1 MRRPDR
7 LVPIGFGLA
16 AALLVGFV
24 LLPMAAVFV
33 RVPLATLLSQLRSN
47 AALGALGVSLR
58 TTATS
63 LAIILVLG
71 TPAAYLLGTR
81 SFRGAAALETVLE
94 VPLVLPPAVAGIALL
109 AAFGRFG
116 LLGGTLR
123 AAGIEVGLTPAAVVM
138 ALTFVAMPFYVRQA
152 VGAFASV
159 DRQVLAASR
168 TLGAGDGET
177 FLRWAPREYAEISVP
192 LATATSLGGEVRAAQ
207 LRHELIDIA
216 IAQDGSFQGRT
227 QTLPLAIYGLY
238 SADNLPG
245 ALALAAL
252 LIAVSVGLLVGV
264 KVILRA
270 GRTQGWEGWTASSR
284 STSGIV

>member
-177 FLRWAPREYAEISVP
+177 FLRVAVP
-192 LATATSLGGEVRAAQ
+192 LARKGLSAGAALAFARALGEFGATIMFAGNL
-207 LRHELIDIA
+207 
-216 IAQDGSFQGRT
+216 QGRT

-252 LIAVSVGLLVGV
+252 LVAVSVGLLVGV

>member
-1 MRRPDR
+1 MRRSDR
-7 LVPIGFGLA
+7 LVPLGFGLA

-71 TPAAYLLGTR
+71 TPAAYLLWTR

-177 FLRWAPREYAEISVP
+177 FLRVAVP
-192 LATATSLGGEVRAAQ
+192 LARKGLSAGAALAFARALGEFGATIMFAGNL
-207 LRHELIDIA
+207 
-216 IAQDGSFQGRT
+216 QGRT

-252 LIAVSVGLLVGV
+252 LVAVSVGLLVGV

-270 GRTQGWEGWTASSR
+270 GRTQGWEGWTASYR

>member
-81 SFRGAAALETVLE
+81 SFRGAAALETALE

-177 FLRWAPREYAEISVP
+177 FLRVAVP
-192 LATATSLGGEVRAAQ
+192 LARKGLSAGAALAFARALGEFGATIMFAGNL
-207 LRHELIDIA
+207 
-216 IAQDGSFQGRT
+216 QGRT

-252 LIAVSVGLLVGV
+252 LVAVSVGLLVGV

>member
-1 MRRPDR
+1 MPKRWLTIRRPRSPEARTRPSPAPSSISSSPPCRNRRFAGRGSALPRSSIRMRRSDR

-33 RVPLATLLSQLRSN
+33 RVPLAMLLSQLRSN

-177 FLRWAPREYAEISVP
+177 FLRVAVP
-192 LATATSLGGEVRAAQ
+192 LARK
-207 LRHELIDIA
+207 
-216 IAQDGSFQGRT
+216 
-227 QTLPLAIYGLY
+227 GL
-238 SADNLPG
+238 SAG
-245 ALALAAL
+245 AALAFARAL
-252 LIAVSVGLLVGV
+252 GEFGATIM
-264 KVILRA
+264 
-270 GRTQGWEGWTASSR
+270 
-284 STSGIV
+284 

>member
-1 MRRPDR
+1 MRRSDR

-47 AALGALGVSLR
+47 AALDALGVSLR
-58 TTATS
+58 TTAIS

-81 SFRGAAALETVLE
+81 SFRGATALETVLE

-116 LLGGTLR
+116 LLGRTLR
-123 AAGIEVGLTPAAVVM
+123 TAGIEVGLTPAAVVM

-177 FLRWAPREYAEISVP
+177 FLRVAVP
-192 LATATSLGGEVRAAQ
+192 LARKGLSAGAALAFARALGEFGATIMFAGNL
-207 LRHELIDIA
+207 
-216 IAQDGSFQGRT
+216 QGRT

-252 LIAVSVGLLVGV
+252 LVAVSVGLLVGV

-270 GRTQGWEGWTASSR
+270 GRTQGREGWTASSR